1 MWQPEVDP
9 AIESSATV
17 RANMESSASLDAPK
31 RGESATNMERKK
43 VETNSIAYL
52 MRKAIGGNQVANKW
66 QSSGNPVAI
75 QWQSSGNPVA
85 IKWQSIAI
93 RARRQRRTRSR
104 TQGAP
109 SAACAC

>member
-1 MWQPEVDP
+1 
-9 AIESSATV
+9 
-17 RANMESSASLDAPK
+17 LDAPK

-52 MRKAIGGNQVANKW
+52 MRKAIGGNQVAIKW
-66 QSSGNPVAI
+66 QSSGN
-75 QWQSSGNPVA
+75 QVA
-85 IKWQSIAI
+85 IKWQSSGNQVAI